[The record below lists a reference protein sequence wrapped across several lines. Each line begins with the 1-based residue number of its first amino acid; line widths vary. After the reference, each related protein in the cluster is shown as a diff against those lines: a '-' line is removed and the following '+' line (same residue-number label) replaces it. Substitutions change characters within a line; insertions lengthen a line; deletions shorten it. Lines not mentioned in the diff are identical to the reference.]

1 MKLTEIQ
8 KFREL
13 VQGTTLAKEID
24 FLLNAI
30 KNSAVTV
37 LEEIFLKTST
47 VVSGSIPQEGI
58 LISELI
64 EKFKEAARKRG
75 ITNIWID
82 NDIIGWFGDYT
93 ANVSET
99 KPSRLVQLLK
109 TISHETIINTSKQ
122 SNVYREYDLGD
133 AISRATAL
141 VDAGE
146 LDETDN
152 TGVVIYLQ
160 KRKNGSLCRL
170 VVWRHA
176 DGELGLDVNEVGLDS
191 KYGEGRGTLVS
202 NDLED

>member
-99 KPSRLVQLLK
+99 KPSRLVRFLK
-109 TISHETIINTSKQ
+109 TISHKTIINTSKQ

-152 TGVVIYLQ
+152 TRVVIYLQ
-160 KRKNGSLCRL
+160 KRKNGSLYRL
-170 VVWRHA
+170 GVWRYD
-176 DGELGLDVNEVGLDS
+176 DGKLVLDVYKVNLDY
-191 KYGEGRGTLVS
+191 KYDEGGGTLVS

>member
-99 KPSRLVQLLK
+99 KPSRLVRFLK

-152 TGVVIYLQ
+152 TEVIIYLQ
-160 KRKNGSLCRL
+160 KRKNGSLSRL
-170 VVWRHA
+170 GVWRGG
-176 DGELGLDVNEVGLDS
+176 DGGLGLSVSEVLLGVEFDEGL
-191 KYGEGRGTLVS
+191 GALVS